1 MIKQRYLNFQKDLQ
15 EGMTLTEA
23 LQKHNI
29 TLEDAFNTL
38 HFSKPPEPTNEKR
51 KTMRNV
57 DFYIF
62 KRKNSYTIR
71 KHVDGKQRVF
81 GTYEK
86 LEDAIKVRDWLIR
99 ADWKIDDLDELCKK
113 LKVKRRKGR

>member
-1 MIKQRYLNFQKDLQ
+1 M
-15 EGMTLTEA
+15 
-23 LQKHNI
+23 
-29 TLEDAFNTL
+29 
-38 HFSKPPEPTNEKR
+38 
-51 KTMRNV
+51 
-57 DFYIF
+57 
-62 KRKNSYTIR
+62 
-71 KHVDGKQRVF
+71 DGKQRVF